1 MSQYEK
7 SRREAKSLFVH
18 ITSHGDINIYL
29 EMKEFLKKKN
39 DQIFFGIENQIIIL
53 QVTQCNFQLLS
64 NYIKLLTSNSQKCYE
79 IHFRSPYEKNECTF
93 FFKGVQLVISR

>member
-64 NYIKLLTSNSQKCYE
+64 NYIKLLT
-79 IHFRSPYEKNECTF
+79 R
-93 FFKGVQLVISR
+93 